1 MSWTSGA
8 SNKVIRTPRGEYTC
22 VTDDI
27 ETEAIAA
34 ARFAGLRDFNFRING
49 KYYESPALL
58 PTKSISA
65 LCQSMTIENV
75 DVSPFDTA
83 GITLWTT

>member
-1 MSWTSGA
+1 MWTSG
-8 SNKVIRTPRGEYTC
+8 SRNIIHTPRGDYVC

-27 ETEAIAA
+27 ETEAYAA
-34 ARFAGLRDFNFRING
+34 ARFAGIRDFNFRING
-49 KYYESPALL
+49 KYYNNPSEL

-65 LCQSMTIENV
+65 LCQSMTIESV

-83 GITLWTT
+83 GKHPAFHN